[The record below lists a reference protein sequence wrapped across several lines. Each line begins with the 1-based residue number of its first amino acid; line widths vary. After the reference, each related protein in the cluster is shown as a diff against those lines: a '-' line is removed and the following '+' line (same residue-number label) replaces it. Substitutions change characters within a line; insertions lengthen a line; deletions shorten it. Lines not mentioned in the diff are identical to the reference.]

1 MITSCAERE
10 EERKRERESKNEKM
24 GEWENGKMLLSEKR
38 LVYIVF
44 IGEEFLL
51 VWVNISYG
59 TVKREYTLESV
70 EVFEEL

>member
-10 EERKRERESKNEKM
+10 EERKRERESKNGKM

-44 IGEEFLL
+44 IGEEFL
-51 VWVNISYG
+51 
-59 TVKREYTLESV
+59 
-70 EVFEEL
+70 FEFG